1 MTCSRFLLS
10 PVLALVMVALAFG
23 ADVTGKWTASFDT
36 QIGVQ
41 NYTYNLK
48 VDGGKLTGTAKS
60 QFGETAITEG
70 TVNGDDIAFV
80 ENLDF
85 QGQPLRI
92 EYKGK
97 VSGDEIRFTRK
108 VADVATEEFVAT
120 RAK

>member
-10 PVLALVMVALAFG
+10 PVLALMIAALAFG
-23 ADVTGKWTASFDT
+23 AGVTGKWTASFDT

-41 NYTYNLK
+41 NYTYNFK
-48 VDGGKLTGTAKS
+48 VDGSKLTGTAKS

-80 ENLDF
+80 ESLDI

-97 VSGDEIRFTRK
+97 VTGDEIRFTRK

>member
-1 MTCSRFLLS
+1 MTSSRFLFL
-10 PVLALVMVALAFG
+10 PVLALVMVALALG

-41 NYTYNLK
+41 NYTYNFK
-48 VDGGKLTGTAKS
+48 VDGSKLTGTAKS

-97 VSGDEIRFTRK
+97 VTGDEIKFTRR

>member
-1 MTCSRFLLS
+1 MTSSRFLLS
-10 PVLALVMVALAFG
+10 PVLALMIAALAFG

-70 TVNGDDIAFV
+70 TMNGDDIAFV

-97 VSGDEIRFTRK
+97 VTGDEIKFTRR

>member
-1 MTCSRFLLS
+1 MPCSRFLLS
-10 PVLALVMVALAFG
+10 TVLALVIAALAFG

-41 NYTYNLK
+41 NYTYNFK
-48 VDGGKLTGTAKS
+48 VDGSKLTGTAKS

-80 ENLDF
+80 ESLDM

-97 VSGDEIRFTRK
+97 VAGDEIRFTRK

>member
-1 MTCSRFLLS
+1 MTCSRSLLS
-10 PVLALVMVALAFG
+10 PVLALVIAALAFG

-41 NYTYNLK
+41 NYTYNFK
-48 VDGGKLTGTAKS
+48 VDGSKLTGTAKS

-80 ENLDF
+80 ESLDM

-97 VSGDEIRFTRK
+97 VAGDEIRFTRK

>member
-1 MTCSRFLLS
+1 MI
-10 PVLALVMVALAFG
+10 AALAFG

-41 NYTYNLK
+41 NYTYNFK
-48 VDGGKLTGTAKS
+48 VDGSKLTGTAKS
-60 QFGETAITEG
+60 QFGETALTEG

-97 VSGDEIRFTRK
+97 VTGDEIKFTRR